1 MELSNKKRI
10 PFRDEKFHMRTCVP
24 SVELRPHTS
33 STELNGPLNQTEKI
47 YKAIFVEK
55 GYSQVLGI
63 NYTYPV

>member
-1 MELSNKKRI
+1 
-10 PFRDEKFHMRTCVP
+10 MRTCVP
-24 SVELRPHTS
+24 PVELRPHTS

-63 NYTYPV
+63 NYTS